1 MTVRSAGGTL
11 LFDGDCG
18 FCTAAAERIRRLGQ
32 GRFAA
37 VPWQRADLA
46 ALHVTAEQASSAVQ
60 WSDGEHLASGAE
72 AISAALIGTGGS
84 WRLLGRVIAWPVV
97 RVVARWTYEVVARHR
112 HRLPGSTPA
121 CRVDPPR
128 EP

>member
-18 FCTAAAERIRRLGQ
+18 FCTASAERIRRWGQ
-32 GRFAA
+32 GRFAV

-60 WSDGEHLASGAE
+60 WSDGEQVASGAE
-72 AISAALIGTGGS
+72 AIGAALRASGGS
-84 WRLLGRVIAWPVV
+84 WRLVGRAIAWPVV
-97 RVVARWTYEVVARHR
+97 RVVVRGTYEVVAHNRY
-112 HRLPGSTPA
+112 RLPGSTPA

-128 EP
+128 GH